1 MHHRSDCFSNGES
14 SIHFARDDGTVMKY
28 SAEYPFRPL
37 GLLKTETS
45 SGDQQLCDMR
55 TVGDTLFLI
64 YIKKTEQ
71 QATTMTIA
79 NDVSTKIS
87 TITIITPHP
96 ASSFT
101 ISLDDMLN
109 LRITFINVDSNEDRV
124 LASHRVQI
132 DLREPLLEYN
142 LGFAF
147 SSDSAD
153 FHVALPDFYIC
164 DVLATKDTLA
174 ILSSSFVILYSLVD
188 GSQDPIQLFIPET
201 DVSRVDSGYT
211 TFGGIQHP
219 LLQAYRL
226 FYVGTIILVLTP
238 SCLYQIEHFSDNTVS
253 LTVVSKISNRIL
265 AYTATDSLFAL
276 CTSSYTVMLL
286 FMPPG
291 ADYLSISV
299 YNIAND
305 VNNRL
310 FSLSMDYLVQASQAS
325 EASYLEKLPSTWP
338 ATPNPLGLAMD
349 RYMDGLVTKR
359 CVRSGTTN
367 ILSTFPSRPSHSN
380 IRILLVPLQGKDSVL
395 VTFVHLAPPSSLTSS
410 SSDFTVVG
418 SFIHDLSSESE
429 GARLQRVESL
439 SKAEASAFSGKKDSF
454 FKDLY
459 GGFSPYV
466 KIKTGPD
473 AVAAISEGLFINPSY
488 LKTKPI
494 AYYLHLLVNINV
506 AICIA
511 LSKFLVTNS
520 HFNNIK
526 MVKHAKMSILYDILT
541 LRDDMLHH
549 LTSEWNHTVAL
560 STPAEDP
567 QTRLLLSAYGSQD
580 VMGLYSHL
588 YYSPTS
594 DLGLNPPSIH
604 SGNRLLTVF
613 TVGFTSGLS
622 IYDLTKALLLKASP
636 RHYTNAFTTIDT
648 LSLAEYTSSFRHN
661 VFYAEFRLVAWSLSS
676 SYRTTLGGRCS
687 ENMPCL
693 SDNFL
698 FDKGPH
704 SKLDKKLNWLP
715 LTSNSAVPH
724 ESVYLAGGTLHHT
737 MFLSSCH
744 VPMETS
750 ILTPCPD
757 SVVSD
762 INQYV
767 VKLLSA
773 NINARNFYL
782 PRFFYTGITT
792 SSDEA
797 SKRSVEEGQAQ
808 TSAPNGP
815 SVDQKTV
822 NKNAP
827 TQKLYCKFDPIIT
840 LREFTRRF
848 LPDFDLLMSI
858 LSSLF
863 GILLDVVRTQ
873 GSRAKYILR
882 MISLDTVFLELTSLN
897 GFGGMYYFGKDLEA
911 SPYRL
916 KLPFYTLGPEASALF
931 PSRGTLPP
939 LLSDSAHISTEYYPS
954 LLLTGLVAQLFFELL
969 QIYTSGMLAS
979 NDLLNVEKLA
989 NVTEHVNQDAT
1000 VTYALGP
1007 LVLKQN
1013 TQSTLYTPAMC
1024 DVGTAFDVLFSATAR
1039 PYQRLLYLNNILLNI
1054 HLLAKLDIALVVRT
1068 LYQHCSRIAGHQ
1080 FTIINLLKMYDFF
1093 CHAAE
1098 SIIENPMELQ
1108 ITLKVLQERFG
1119 THMQYYDSIFESNL
1133 SINQSDFSEYIAFC
1147 KEKIPPFLLHL
1158 YDKSPTRDYTIV
1170 VESLLYS
1177 NEDLMYRQQIV
1188 DSYRSDPV
1196 YQAKLKEDPSHPI
1209 VQLKDAILE
1218 LRLYRKY
1225 RLSCNITKNKILYGM
1240 LEACMNATPTTQTVC
1255 ITYEN
1260 DPGIDGGGIFR
1271 SMISQCFMELL
1282 NEEEIRGSPILNMVE
1297 HKLIP
1302 AFLGYIPL
1310 ASSEVVP
1317 RLSQKR
1323 SALYYLGRLFAFAVV
1338 YNVRFP
1344 KVFDSRLISCLIGGR
1359 LYLDNEINNKY
1370 KAERENDPM
1379 FNVNGT
1385 PVDLLYPINSQF
1397 YKKYYGSAD
1406 KLFKFTLGKLYTEGR
1421 AKGYITG
1428 PPGNMDDLTHLV
1440 SALKDIPDY
1449 KVPEIFDDMA
1459 TPDFVVSTRKLTET
1473 KNCVLKWVISLFNG
1487 IKSGDAFKKHLSEF
1501 RNGFRQPFGNA
1512 MSQKSDERVQK
1523 ICQRIDKALSEIS
1536 LNDFEALFMADL
1548 EIDRATIANIIQP
1561 YTKSDPLE
1569 NLGESKPNIR
1579 DRKKVLDNLI
1589 SCLKQVIL
1597 NPKLMNSTSLGDFM
1611 YAATGSRY
1619 TIGITLYVKAH
1630 NEGPLVIFH
1639 TCNNLI
1645 ELPSSVKSIEEM
1657 HRVLLFSMYEA
1668 VHGGFGIA

>member
-37 GLLKTETS
+37 GLLKTEPS
-45 SGDQQLCDMR
+45 SDDQQICDMR
-55 TVGDTLFLI
+55 TVGDNLFLI
-64 YIKKTEQ
+64 YTRKTEKQ
-71 QATTMTIA
+71 TTNVTVA
-79 NDVSTKIS
+79 NDTSTRIS
-87 TITIITPHP
+87 IITIITPHP
-96 ASSFT
+96 ASSFA
-101 ISLDDMLN
+101 ISIESLLDM
-109 LRITFINVDSNEDRV
+109 RITFINTNPANDRV
-124 LASHRVQI
+124 LASHHIQI
-132 DLREPLLEYN
+132 DLKEPLLAYN
-142 LGFAF
+142 LGHAL
-147 SSDSAD
+147 SPDSAD
-153 FHVALPDFYIC
+153 FHVALSDDLIC
-164 DVLATKDTLA
+164 DVLATRDTIA
-174 ILSSSFVILYSLVD
+174 ILSSSSVILYNLVD
-188 GSQDPIQLFIPET
+188 KSQDPIQLFIPET
-201 DVSRVDSGYT
+201 DVSRVDPSYT
-211 TFGGIQHP
+211 SFGGIQHP

-226 FYVGTIILVLTP
+226 FYVGTIMLVLTP
-238 SCLYQIEHFSDNTVS
+238 SCLYQIEHFSDKTVS

-265 AYTATDSLFAL
+265 TYTATDSVLAL
-276 CTSSYTVMLL
+276 CLLNYTVMIL

-310 FSLSMDYLVQASQAS
+310 FSVSLDYLVQANQAS
-325 EASYLEKLPSTWP
+325 EANYLEKLPFIWP
-338 ATPNPLGLAMD
+338 AIPNPLSLAVD

-359 CVRSGTTN
+359 CVSRGTTN
-367 ILSTFPSRPSHSN
+367 ILSTFPSRLSHSN
-380 IRILLVPLQGKDSVL
+380 LRILVVPFNSRNSLL
-395 VTFVHLAPPSSLTSS
+395 VTLVHLAPPTSLTRS
-410 SSDFTVVG
+410 SSDFTVIG
-418 SFIHDLSSESE
+418 SFIHDVSNEPE
-429 GARLQRVESL
+429 RIRLQKIDSL
-439 SKAEASAFSGKKDSF
+439 SKAEAVAFSGKGTSF

-459 GGFSPYV
+459 GTLSSSV
-466 KIKTGPD
+466 KIRVGQD
-473 AVAAISEGLFINPSY
+473 AVAAISESLFINPSY
-488 LKTKPI
+488 LMTQPVI
-494 AYYLHLLVNINV
+494 YHLHLLININV

-511 LSKFLVTNS
+511 LSRFLITNS
-520 HFNNIK
+520 HFNNIR
-526 MVKHAKMSILYDILT
+526 MVKHAKMSTLYDIMT
-541 LRDDMLHH
+541 LRDDLLHY
-549 LTSEWNHTVAL
+549 LTSEWNRIDDSSAPVK
-560 STPAEDP
+560 DP
-567 QTRLLLSAYGSQD
+567 QMRLLLSAYGNQD
-580 VMGLYSHL
+580 VLGLYNHL
-588 YYSPTS
+588 YYSEAS
-594 DLGLNPPSIH
+594 NCDLIPPSIH
-604 SGNRLLTVF
+604 SGNRLLSVF
-613 TVGFTSGLS
+613 AVGFISGLS
-622 IYDLTKALLLKASP
+622 VYDLTKALSLKTGP
-636 RHYTNAFTTIDT
+636 RHYTNAFTAIDT
-648 LSLAEYTSSFRHN
+648 LSLSEYTASFRHN
-661 VFYAEFRLVAWSLSS
+661 IFYAEFRLIAWSLSS
-676 SYRTTLGGRCS
+676 LHRTILGGKCS
-687 ENMPCL
+687 EHMPCL
-693 SDNFL
+693 SDDFS
-698 FDKGPH
+698 FDKGLH
-704 SKLDKKLNWLP
+704 SKLSRNLTWLP
-715 LTSNSAVPH
+715 LGSNSAIPH
-724 ESVYLAGGTLHHT
+724 ESVYLIGGMLHHT

-750 ILTPCPD
+750 ILVSCTD
-757 SVVSD
+757 SAISD

-767 VKLLSA
+767 VKLLSTE
-773 NINARNFYL
+773 INARNFYL
-782 PRFFYTGITT
+782 PKFFYTGVT
-792 SSDEA
+792 SSDEM
-797 SKRSVEEGQAQ
+797 SKRNSEASQAQ
-808 TSAPNGP
+808 MLGGLPNDP
-815 SVDQKTV
+815 KFPNKT
-822 NKNAP
+822 ALS
-827 TQKLYCKFDPIIT
+827 QRLYCKFGSIIT

-848 LPDFDLLMSI
+848 LPDFDVLMSI

-882 MISLDTVFLELTSLN
+882 MISLDTVFLEFTSLN
-897 GFGGMYYFGKDLEA
+897 GFGDLHYFGKDLEA
-911 SPYRL
+911 SPCRI
-916 KLPFYTLGPEASALF
+916 KLPFYMLGPEPSALF
-931 PSRGTLPP
+931 PSRGVLPP

-954 LLLTGLVAQLFFELL
+954 LLLTGLVAQLFFELM
-969 QIYTSGMLAS
+969 QIYTSGMLTS
-979 NDLLNVEKLA
+979 NDLFDVEKLA
-989 NVTEHVNQDAT
+989 NVIEHTSHDGIT
-1000 VTYALGP
+1000 TYTPGT
-1007 LVLKQN
+1007 LVLKRDNQ
-1013 TQSTLYTPAMC
+1013 TTFYSSSMC
-1024 DVGTAFDVLFSATAR
+1024 DASAAFDVLLNTTAR

-1054 HLLAKLDIALVVRT
+1054 HLLAKLDIELVVRT
-1068 LYQHCSRIAGHQ
+1068 IYQNYSRIAGHQ

-1093 CHAAE
+1093 CHAAQ

-1119 THMQYYDSIFESNL
+1119 THMQYYDTIFESNL

-1158 YDKSPTRDYTIV
+1158 YDKSPTSDCTIV

-1196 YQAKLKEDPSHPI
+1196 YQTKLREDPKHPI

-1225 RLSCNITKNKILYGM
+1225 RLSCNITKNKILHGM

-1271 SMISQCFMELL
+1271 SMISQCFLELL
-1282 NEEEIRGSPILNMVE
+1282 NEEEIRGSPILSMVE

-1302 AFLGYIPL
+1302 TFLGYIPL

-1359 LYLDNEINNKY
+1359 LYLDDEINNKY
-1370 KAERENDPM
+1370 KAERESDPM

-1406 KLFKFTLGKLYTEGR
+1406 KLFKFVLGKLYTEGR

-1428 PPGNMDDLTHLV
+1428 APGNMDDLTYLV
-1440 SALKDIPDY
+1440 SVLRDIPDY
-1449 KVPEIFDDMA
+1449 AVPEIFDDMA

-1473 KNCVLKWVISLFNG
+1473 KNCVLKWVISLFNS

-1536 LNDFEALFMADL
+1536 LKDFEALFMADL
-1548 EIDRATIANIIQP
+1548 EIDRATIAGIIKP

-1569 NLGESKPNIR
+1569 NLRESKPNIK
-1579 DRKKVLDNLI
+1579 DRKKVLDTLI
-1589 SCLKQVIL
+1589 SYLKQVIL
-1597 NPKLMNSTSLGDFM
+1597 NPKLMNSTNLGDFL
-1611 YAATGSRY
+1611 YAVTGSRY
-1619 TIGITLYVKAH
+1619 TIGITLYIKAH

-1645 ELPSSVKSIEEM
+1645 ELPSSIKSTEEM
-1657 HRVLLFSMYEA
+1657 HKALLFSMYEA